1 VTGTAPDEQAN
12 RVGVILGVLS
22 ALGLAAL
29 VVVSLPRAGRLL
41 RLSYERWLLLHRF
54 TGLFVIIGALH
65 GLLVD
70 RVIVASTVPRVV
82 ILFISLVGV
91 SAYLYTELVMRRV
104 EPSAD
109 YTVAAVQRADEEV
122 LEVQLAPVGTP
133 LRPRAGQFIFLSFGG
148 DDRWREHPF
157 SVAGVAADGA
167 LRLAI
172 RALGADTRRLHE
184 RLRPGMNA
192 TVTGP
197 FGMFDQ
203 TLGGPR
209 QVWVAGGIG
218 RRPVP
223 ELARRARPRRRTPGR
238 LLLQRLLRGGGHLP
252 AGDPRRGSCRGRPAG
267 ASSAHRLRTAAHR
280 APDSGHCGRAT
291 GGPACLSVRP
301 SGTCRRPL
309 PRVAPRWGGARPP
322 ARRGVRLPLS
332 GLTGSHVAGSY
343 TSVVVVLIL
352 SAVQFALA
360 VALLGIGAAGLRGTL
375 APNRWAG
382 VRTPAAMASVA
393 AFRLA
398 NRAAGPGMLAAGTL
412 LAASGAATIGFDG
425 VLRVLAVGM
434 SALGALG
441 LALAAG
447 ALGATAAEG
456 ASGATAAEGASGATA
471 AGGALRATAADRTP
485 APSPAGTTR
494 CATCPGCDLLGA
506 AGVTAR
512 APAAVTNPSCPA
524 HP

>member
-1 VTGTAPDEQAN
+1 
-12 RVGVILGVLS
+12 
-22 ALGLAAL
+22 
-29 VVVSLPRAGRLL
+29 
-41 RLSYERWLLLHRF
+41 
-54 TGLFVIIGALH
+54 
-65 GLLVD
+65 
-70 RVIVASTVPRVV
+70 
-82 ILFISLVGV
+82 
-91 SAYLYTELVMRRV
+91 
-104 EPSAD
+104 
-109 YTVAAVQRADEEV
+109 
-122 LEVQLAPVGTP
+122 
-133 LRPRAGQFIFLSFGG
+133 
-148 DDRWREHPF
+148 
-157 SVAGVAADGA
+157 
-167 LRLAI
+167 
-172 RALGADTRRLHE
+172 
-184 RLRPGMNA
+184 
-192 TVTGP
+192 
-197 FGMFDQ
+197 
-203 TLGGPR
+203 
-209 QVWVAGGIG
+209 
-218 RRPVP
+218 
-223 ELARRARPRRRTPGR
+223 
-238 LLLQRLLRGGGHLP
+238 
-252 AGDPRRGSCRGRPAG
+252 
-267 ASSAHRLRTAAHR
+267 
-280 APDSGHCGRAT
+280 
-291 GGPACLSVRP
+291 
-301 SGTCRRPL
+301 
-309 PRVAPRWGGARPP
+309 
-322 ARRGVRLPLS
+322 
-332 GLTGSHVAGSY
+332 VAGSY

-382 VRTPAAMASVA
+382 VRTPVAMASVA

-471 AGGALRATAADRTP
+471 AEGASGATAAEGASGATAAEGASGATAAGGALRATAADRTP